1 MTFKP
6 ARLLLALI
14 AVISAPAFAQNL
26 AVVNGKA
33 IPTSRVD
40 AIVKQVV
47 AQGQGQDSPQ
57 LREAIKRDL
66 IAREVLMQE
75 AIKQG
80 YDKKPDVKQALDSA
94 RQAIVVNQL
103 ARDYIAKNPV
113 TDAEIKAEYDRF
125 AKTQSGEKEYHLRHI
140 LLATEDEAKAVIAKL
155 KGGAKFEELAKQ
167 SKDTGSAANGGDLD
181 WAAPSAFPPEFAAGF
196 TKLNKG
202 QVTDVP
208 VKTGAGFH
216 VIKVDDVRAVKV
228 PAMDEIKSQ
237 IAESLTQTKLAAYQ
251 EEMVKKA
258 KVQSHSCKMRCHR
271 RRRWRRLSSPAG
283 DFSSFYRI

>member
-14 AVISAPAFAQNL
+14 AVIAAPAFAQNL

-57 LREAIKRDL
+57 LREMIKKQL
-66 IAREVLMQE
+66 IEREVLMQE

-80 YDKKPDVKQALDSA
+80 YDKKPEVKQALDST
-94 RQAIVVNQL
+94 RQAIVVSQL

-113 TDAEIKAEYDRF
+113 TDAEIKAEYDRY
-125 AKTQSGEKEYHLRHI
+125 AKTQAAEKEYHVRHI
-140 LLATEDEAKAVIAKL
+140 LVDKEEDAKAIIAKL

-167 SKDTGSAANGGDLD
+167 SKDTGSANNGGDLD
-181 WAAPSAFPPEFAAGF
+181 WATPSAFPPEFAAGF
-196 TKLNKG
+196 AKLQKG
-202 QVTDVP
+202 GITETP
-208 VKTGAGFH
+208 VKTGAGYH
-216 VIKVDDVRAVKV
+216 VIKVDDTRAVKV
-228 PAMDEIKSQ
+228 PALEEIKPQ
-237 IAESLTQTKLAAYQ
+237 IAESLTQQKLASYQ

-258 KVQSHSCKMRCHR
+258 KVQ
-271 RRRWRRLSSPAG
+271 
-283 DFSSFYRI
+283 

>member
-14 AVISAPAFAQNL
+14 AAFATLAAPAFAQNL

-40 AIVKQVV
+40 AVVKQVE
-47 AQGQGQDSPQ
+47 AAGQGKDSPQ
-57 LREAIKRDL
+57 LRQQIKQSL
-66 IAREVLMQE
+66 IEREVLMQE
-75 AIKQG
+75 AIRQG
-80 YDKKPDVKQALDSA
+80 YDKKPEVRQALDSA

-140 LLATEDEAKAVIAKL
+140 LLATEAEAKAVITKL

-167 SKDTGSAANGGDLD
+167 SKDTGTANSGGDLD
-181 WAAPSAFPPEFAAGF
+181 WANASAFPPEFAAGF
-196 TKLNKG
+196 TKLQKG
-202 QVTDVP
+202 GVTDTP

-216 VIKVDDVRAVKV
+216 VIKVDDMRAVKV
-228 PAMDEIKSQ
+228 PAMAEIKTQ
-237 IAESLTQTKLAAYQ
+237 ISESLTQAKLSAYQ

-258 KVQSHSCKMRCHR
+258 KVQ
-271 RRRWRRLSSPAG
+271 
-283 DFSSFYRI
+283 

>member
-1 MTFKP
+1 MTLKP
-6 ARLLLALI
+6 ARLLLALT
-14 AVISAPAFAQNL
+14 AAFATCAAPAFAQNL

-57 LREAIKRDL
+57 LREAVKRDL
-66 IAREVLMQE
+66 ISREVLMQE

-113 TDAEIKAEYDRF
+113 TDADIKAEYDRF
-125 AKTQSGEKEYHLRHI
+125 AKTQAGEKEYHLRHI
-140 LLATEDEAKAVIAKL
+140 LLENEADAKAVIAKL
-155 KGGAKFEELAKQ
+155 KGGAKFEELAKT

-196 TKLNKG
+196 TKLQKG
-202 QVTDVP
+202 GVTDTP

-228 PAMDEIKSQ
+228 PPMEEIKSQ
-237 IAESLTQTKLAAYQ
+237 IAEGLTQSKLAAYQ

-258 KVQSHSCKMRCHR
+258 KVQ
-271 RRRWRRLSSPAG
+271 
-283 DFSSFYRI
+283 

>member
-1 MTFKP
+1 MTLKP
-6 ARLLLALI
+6 ARLLLALTALI
-14 AVISAPAFAQNL
+14 AAPAFAQNL

-40 AIVKQVV
+40 AVVKQVV

-57 LREAIKRDL
+57 LRDAVKRDL

-80 YDKKPDVKQALDSA
+80 YDKKPEVKEALDSA

-103 ARDYIAKNPV
+103 ARDYITKNPV
-113 TDAEIKAEYDRF
+113 TDAEVKAEYDRY
-125 AKTQSGEKEYHLRHI
+125 AKTQAAEKEYHLRHI
-140 LLATEDEAKAVIAKL
+140 LTTTEDEAKAVITKL
-155 KGGAKFEELAKQ
+155 KGGAKFEELAKT

-196 TKLNKG
+196 AKLQKG
-202 QVTDVP
+202 GVTDTP

-228 PAMDEIKSQ
+228 PALDEIKTQ
-237 IAESLTQTKLAAYQ
+237 ISESLTQGRLATYQ

-258 KVQSHSCKMRCHR
+258 KVQ
-271 RRRWRRLSSPAG
+271 
-283 DFSSFYRI
+283 

>member
-6 ARLLLALI
+6 ARLLSALI
-14 AVISAPAFAQNL
+14 ATAIVAAPAFAQNL

-57 LREAIKRDL
+57 LRDAIKRDL

-103 ARDYIAKNPV
+103 ARDYISKNPV

-125 AKTQSGEKEYHLRHI
+125 AKTQSGEKEYHIRHI
-140 LLATEDEAKAVIAKL
+140 LTTTEDEAKAVITKL
-155 KGGAKFEELAKQ
+155 KGGAKFEELAKT

-202 QVTDVP
+202 QVTDAP

-228 PAMDEIKSQ
+228 PAMDEIKAQ
-237 IAESLTQTKLAAYQ
+237 IAESLQQSKLAAYQ

-258 KVQSHSCKMRCHR
+258 KVQ
-271 RRRWRRLSSPAG
+271 
-283 DFSSFYRI
+283 